1 MKFGYG
7 SDIITT
13 GLTVQKR
20 WTIEDYL
27 REIADIGYDCASLFC
42 WRGLQAQPQ
51 YLKSEDRKQ
60 ILSLLDE
67 INITISLIGGYGGLM
82 LTTDYGYF
90 SHDKSERE
98 YVKSYMKQC
107 VDLAVDLKC
116 DVVGE
121 ISSIKPSYMKEEK
134 AWEILE
140 TELGEVCDYAQE
152 NRVNIA
158 LEPGMRVL
166 DIFIYSAQSFL
177 EIKKRIK
184 SNALKCDYDPSN
196 MIIGGEKN
204 VLEDIKLI
212 KNDVVDVALKG
223 VKQGVMTNNM
233 EFTRP
238 NSELDCTE
246 QEQFLTILKQIGYD
260 GAISI
265 EELQGLYTVPMDIDL
280 FESAKLCYSDIG
292 RILDKIDYQRQK

>member
-13 GLTVQKR
+13 GLTVKKR

-27 REIADIGYDCASLFC
+27 RKIADIGYDCASLFC

-67 INITISLIGGYGGLM
+67 VNITISLIGGYGGLM

-90 SHDKSERE
+90 SHDRAERE

-152 NRVNIA
+152 NYNCEKKDSSEFIA
-158 LEPGMRVL
+158 LL
-166 DIFIYSAQSFL
+166 ACLIKL
-177 EIKKRIK
+177 EFKALFNNILQK
-184 SNALKCDYDPSN
+184 SNIPSP
-196 MIIGGEKN
+196 
-204 VLEDIKLI
+204 LI
-212 KNDVVDVALKG
+212 PPPA
-223 VKQGVMTNNM
+223 
-233 EFTRP
+233 F
-238 NSELDCTE
+238 
-246 QEQFLTILKQIGYD
+246 FLI
-260 GAISI
+260 ISI
-265 EELQGLYTVPMDIDL
+265 LIFYTL
-280 FESAKLCYSDIG
+280 RY
-292 RILDKIDYQRQK
+292 ILLL